1 MELNYKKILNISLSS
16 LPLTEKVKLVSDL
29 WPSINEDKL
38 YKYALRDELSSHIAF
53 ILKSTEIKYKVVWDT
68 DFKKIESRI
77 ELLMD
82 TLEEIALKLKKYNI
96 EIVALKNAGIAKGI
110 YINNA
115 CSPMGDLDLLVR
127 SYDFRKAHEVIL
139 NELDF
144 IFKFRSEFEDADI
157 DEAFKGG
164 GTEYYKMVDG
174 YKVWLELQWR
184 PIAGRW
190 IQPHNEPN
198 GNELIDNSINIKNS
212 SVKILAPED
221 NLLQVA
227 LHTAKHSYVRAPG
240 FRVHSDVDRISRFQ
254 KIDWSHVEKLVLKL
268 KLKTA
273 VYFSLFF
280 AKDLLCTPIPKK
292 VFKKL
297 NPSWYR
303 KIIIRYYIKKAG
315 IYNQENKKFT
325 RLGYIIFNLALY
337 DNFNENLKA
346 IFPPFN
352 SLKIKYPI
360 KNKWQLP
367 YFYILRLKDL
377 LIKRAKL

>member
-190 IQPHNEPN
+190 IQPHNE
-198 GNELIDNSINIKNS
+198 
-212 SVKILAPED
+212 
-221 NLLQVA
+221 LQ
-227 LHTAKHSYVRAPG
+227 
-240 FRVHSDVDRISRFQ
+240 
-254 KIDWSHVEKLVLKL
+254 W
-268 KLKTA
+268 
-273 VYFSLFF
+273 
-280 AKDLLCTPIPKK
+280 
-292 VFKKL
+292 
-297 NPSWYR
+297 
-303 KIIIRYYIKKAG
+303 
-315 IYNQENKKFT
+315 
-325 RLGYIIFNLALY
+325 
-337 DNFNENLKA
+337 
-346 IFPPFN
+346 
-352 SLKIKYPI
+352 
-360 KNKWQLP
+360 
-367 YFYILRLKDL
+367 
-377 LIKRAKL
+377 

>member
-16 LPLTEKVKLVSDL
+16 LPLTDKVQLVSDL
-29 WPSINEDKL
+29 WSSINEEKL
-38 YKYALRDELSSHIAF
+38 YKYALKDEVSSHLAF
-53 ILKSTEIKYKVVWDT
+53 VLKSTDLKYKACWDQ
-68 DFKKIESRI
+68 DFQKIDSRI
-77 ELLMD
+77 TILMD
-82 TLEEIALKLKKYNI
+82 TLEEVASKLKEYSI
-96 EIVALKNAGIAKGI
+96 EIVALKNAGIAKGL

-127 SYDFRKAHEVIL
+127 TNDFRKAHEVIL
-139 NELDF
+139 DELGF
-144 IFKFRSEFEDADI
+144 IFTFRSEFEVEDLDDA
-157 DEAFKGG
+157 FRGG
-164 GTEYYKMVDG
+164 GTEYYKIIDG
-174 YKVWLELQWR
+174 HKVWLELQWR

-198 GNELIDNSINIKNS
+198 GDELMSNSISIKNS

-240 FRVHSDVDRISRFQ
+240 FRLHSDVDRVIRFQ
-254 KIDWSHVEKLVLKL
+254 QIDWSHFENIVLKL

-280 AKDLLCTPIPKK
+280 AKNLLGTPIPKE
-292 VFKKL
+292 VLKKL
-297 NPSWYR
+297 RPTWYR
-303 KIIIRYYIKKAG
+303 EIIIRHYIKNAG

-325 RLGYIIFNLALY
+325 KFGYIIFNLALY
-337 DNFNENLKA
+337 DTVSENLKA
-346 IFPPFN
+346 IFPPFD

-360 KNKWQLP
+360 TKKSQLP
-367 YFYILRLKDL
+367 YFYILRFKDL
-377 LIKRAKL
+377 LLKRAKL

>member
-1 MELNYKKILNISLSS
+1 MELVYKNILNLSLSS
-16 LPLTEKVKLVSDL
+16 KSLKDKVNSINVL
-29 WPSINEDKL
+29 WPKIDEDKL
-38 YKYALRDELSSHIAF
+38 YAYASKDEVSSHIAF
-53 ILKSTEIKYKVVWDT
+53 ILKSTKIKYK
-68 DFKKIESRI
+68 DFWNKDFEKIESRI
-77 ELLMD
+77 TILMN
-82 TLEEIALKLKKYNI
+82 TLEQIALKLKEYSI

-110 YINNA
+110 YNNNA

-127 SYDFRKAHEVIL
+127 TTDFRKAHEIIL

-144 IFKFRSEFEDADI
+144 IFKFRSEFEDADL
-157 DEAFKGG
+157 DDAFRGG
-164 GTEYYKMVDG
+164 GTEYYKLVNG

-198 GNELIDNSINIKNS
+198 GDELMYNSIGIKNS

-240 FRVHSDVDRISRFQ
+240 FRLHSDVDRVIRFQ
-254 KIDWSHVEKLVLKL
+254 QIDWLHFENKVLKL

-280 AKDLLCTPIPKK
+280 AKELLSTPVPKE
-292 VFKKL
+292 VLKKL
-297 NPSWYR
+297 RPTWYR
-303 KIIIRYYIKKAG
+303 EKIIKYYIKRAG
-315 IYNQENKKFT
+315 IYNQKNKKFT
-325 RLGYIIFNLALY
+325 RIGYIIFNLALY
-337 DNFNENLKA
+337 DTIGENLKA

-352 SLKIKYPI
+352 SIKIKYPI

-367 YFYILRLKDL
+367 YFYLLRLKDL
-377 LIKRAKL
+377 LLKRAKL